1 MLYAARRSFG
11 LAELRHDV
19 VNLILALL
27 VAVVVGGAVA
37 ALIFASG
44 AYPTAP

>member
-1 MLYAARRSFG
+1 ML
-11 LAELRHDV
+11 V
-19 VNLILALL
+19 VI
-27 VAVVVGGAVA
+27 VVIGAIA